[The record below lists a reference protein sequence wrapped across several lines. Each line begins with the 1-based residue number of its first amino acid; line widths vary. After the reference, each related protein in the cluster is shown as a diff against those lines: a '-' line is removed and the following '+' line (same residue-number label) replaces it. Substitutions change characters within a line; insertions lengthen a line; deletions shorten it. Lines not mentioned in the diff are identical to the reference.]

1 MKKDETGVYQLENGN
16 WEYRFAI
23 TKNGKKTNYR
33 RRKDEHGN
41 VLRTQAQAKRAKAN
55 AIKQLKQETEPCPH
69 KAECKLTVSEL
80 YSEYCKNGRFDKAYT
95 TIKKQDSLWR
105 NHISEKFGGR
115 YIDDISVAEVND
127 YLAHLYYNEGRAYGY
142 VESFLKMFYLIFGQA
157 YSRNYLDIDVYSKL
171 CLNKGTKIHMPKMKI
186 DEENDIVTFSK
197 EELQLLDEHFRN
209 SNAETAYFLGRYCG
223 LRINECYG
231 LKWENVDIE
240 NGTITID
247 RQMQYQEGLIKLVPL
262 KTRNAKRTIYMNDS
276 LKAYFM
282 KLSEERAEAEK
293 TLCAVRDQNQTF
305 ITDIGGQKISS
316 LELVNTLNNGKI
328 QTVNS
333 MKYHTRKI
341 KENQDITFKFHYLRH
356 TYGTTMADMNTPSHL
371 LCNQMGHSSVK
382 VTERYYISMSKTGI
396 EILRDNLNKL

>member
-1 MKKDETGVYQLENGN
+1 
-16 WEYRFAI
+16 
-23 TKNGKKTNYR
+23 
-33 RRKDEHGN
+33 
-41 VLRTQAQAKRAKAN
+41 
-55 AIKQLKQETEPCPH
+55 
-69 KAECKLTVSEL
+69 
-80 YSEYCKNGRFDKAYT
+80 
-95 TIKKQDSLWR
+95 
-105 NHISEKFGGR
+105 
-115 YIDDISVAEVND
+115 
-127 YLAHLYYNEGRAYGY
+127 
-142 VESFLKMFYLIFGQA
+142 
-157 YSRNYLDIDVYSKL
+157 
-171 CLNKGTKIHMPKMKI
+171 
-186 DEENDIVTFSK
+186 
-197 EELQLLDEHFRN
+197 
-209 SNAETAYFLGRYCG
+209 
-223 LRINECYG
+223 
-231 LKWENVDIE
+231 
-240 NGTITID
+240 
-247 RQMQYQEGLIKLVPL
+247 
-262 KTRNAKRTIYMNDS
+262 MNDS

-282 KLSEERAEAEK
+282 KLSEERVEAEK